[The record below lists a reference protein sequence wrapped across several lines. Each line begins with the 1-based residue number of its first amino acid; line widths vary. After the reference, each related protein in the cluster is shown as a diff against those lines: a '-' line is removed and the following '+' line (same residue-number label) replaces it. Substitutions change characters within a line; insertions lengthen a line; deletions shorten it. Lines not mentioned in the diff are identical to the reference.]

1 MKINAIL
8 KTLSPLHI
16 AAPGDTR
23 ADPSTGRK
31 TSDKTKTPLI
41 SIQRMPVVNPRFSP
55 SVILQPI
62 GDETGDDSESMMA
75 GIEPEAT
82 ETVTPKEE
90 SAAPEKGQDPVIQV
104 PVVAANNIAGH
115 LRRHAASLVIDAL
128 RARGETVSL
137 PVYSCLQSGA
147 WTGRPG
153 SEDMTY
159 GEYIKASQHPYLG
172 LFGGGP
178 RMMRKGFKT
187 RDALPALPW
196 LRESLRRDVVD
207 HAGPAADIPSWNL
220 TKIAFF
226 RRNDDLADLVGITQ
240 AQQCVTSFDSVFE
253 AYQQS
258 ILADKAETQQA
269 RTSTFTF
276 SALEF
281 VIPGVSFDCG
291 FDLRDDLTD
300 AQVGLFLLSLDR
312 FAERDTLG
320 GAVRNGF
327 GQVVF
332 DAVELDGEPVFS
344 NGRLNRS
351 NPDVQTYIAAW
362 EDAASKMTVAE
373 LEYLFRPGEK
383 SKEGKKKDKAAAG
396 KPKVETPF
404 ERLQRVLAAS
414 A

>member
-8 KTLSPLHI
+8 KTLSPLHV
-16 AAPGDTR
+16 ASPGDLR
-23 ADPSTGRK
+23 ADTATGRIV
-31 TSDKTKTPLI
+31 SDKTKTPLI
-41 SIQRMPVVNPRFSP
+41 GIQRMPIVNPRFSP
-55 SVILQPI
+55 EITAAPVSTNFM
-62 GDETGDDSESMMA
+62 DDTMSMTGDIDDE
-75 GIEPEAT
+75 IL
-82 ETVTPKEE
+82 
-90 SAAPEKGQDPVIQV
+90 SAADGAAAAGKAQDPVIRV
-104 PVVAANNIAGH
+104 PVIASNNIAGH

-153 SEDMTY
+153 AEDMTY
-159 GEYIKASQHPYLG
+159 GEYLKASQHPYLG

-178 RMMRKGFKT
+178 RMMRKGFRT

-196 LRESLRRDVVD
+196 LRESLQRDVVEG
-207 HAGPAADIPSWNL
+207 AGSVADIPHWNL

-226 RRNDDLADLVGITQ
+226 RRNDDLSDLVGIQQ
-240 AQQCVTSFDSVFE
+240 AQGAVTNFEQVFE
-253 AYQQS
+253 AYEQS
-258 ILADKAETQQA
+258 ILADKAETQKA

-276 SALEF
+276 SAIEF
-281 VIPGVSFDCG
+281 VIPGVSFDFG
-291 FDLRDDLTD
+291 FDLRDGLTD

-327 GQVVF
+327 GRVSLDV
-332 DAVELDGEPVFS
+332 VELDGSPVFS

-351 NPDVQTYIAAW
+351 IPDVQTFVSAW
-362 EDAASKMTVAE
+362 EDAAAKMTVSE
-373 LEYLFRPGEK
+373 LDYLFRPGEK
-383 SKEGKKKDKAAAG
+383 SKSSKKADKDNGGKAKA
-396 KPKVETPF
+396 ETPF
-404 ERLQRVLAAS
+404 ERLERLLAAT